1 MTSRFLPL
9 AGVATLSLASLTACS
24 MQYNG
29 AWGFDNTGSSKAPA
43 TAKATGSTRSPTAAH
58 TAVGPAAAPMQTAGS
73 TDATNAQAML
83 VSQPA
88 GEASSRAGRPMNVF
102 GEMPGVVPSKSSP
115 LDGTDNLRQVTFAAE
130 GADFD
135 PSLDPTGQWLVYAST
150 QHRETADLYI
160 KRVDG
165 RTLTQL
171 TNDPGDDAMPA
182 FSPDGTKIAYAS
194 NRAGNWDI
202 YLMDAKGGQSV
213 QLTSEATHDIH
224 PSFSPDGRQLVYST
238 YGSQSGQWE
247 LVVIDLENPARKRFI
262 GYGLFPEWSP
272 VDNRILFQ
280 RARERGTRWFS
291 IWTIDMVNGE
301 GMRPTEI
308 AASAN
313 AALITPKWSPDGKH
327 VVFCT
332 VVDPSA
338 DATQR
343 PDASDIWVVDVDGK
357 SRSRLTRSQFRSLQ
371 PVWSPDGT
379 IYFVGNRSQHGT
391 ENVWAIRPESAI
403 QLAAGLQQP
412 LIMEAEK
419 PMDAVPTERTV
430 EVPTTP

>member
-1 MTSRFLPL
+1 MTALI
-9 AGVATLSLASLTACS
+9 GCS

-29 AWGFDNTGSSKAPA
+29 AFGFEEDGTTPA
-43 TAKATGSTRSPTAAH
+43 TKSASTASTNTRSTPHTAAT
-58 TAVGPAAAPMQTAGS
+58 TATTRSTSSTAAGASGVAAGG
-73 TDATNAQAML
+73 AQMTS

-88 GEASSRAGRPMNVF
+88 DAGIVRRNRPLNVYGELPDA
-102 GEMPGVVPSKSSP
+102 VPAMSSP

-135 PSLDPTGQWLVYAST
+135 PCLDPTGKWLVYAST
-150 QHRETADLYI
+150 QHRDTADLYI

-165 RTLTQL
+165 RTVTQL

-202 YLMDAKGGQSV
+202 YLMDAQGGQSV
-213 QLTSEATHDIH
+213 QLTSDATQEIH
-224 PSFSPDGRQLVYST
+224 PSFSPDGKQLVYST
-238 YGSQSGQWE
+238 YGTQSGQWE
-247 LVVIDLENPARKRFI
+247 LVVIDLANPARKRFI

-291 IWTIDMVNGE
+291 IWTVEMVNGE

-332 VVDPSA
+332 VVDPAA

-343 PDASDIWVVDVDGK
+343 PDSADIWVVDVDGT
-357 SRSRLTRSQFRSLQ
+357 SRSRLTRSEYRSLQ

-391 ENVWAIRPESAI
+391 ENIWAVRPESAI
-403 QLAAGLQQP
+403 QLAAGMRNQTTMQ
-412 LIMEAEK
+412 AQK
-419 PMDAVPTERTV
+419 PGTSSPSPSNPAMSNPADRTV
-430 EVPTTP
+430 EVPTSP